1 LRPEKGGV
9 KPIKIPDEIVTV
21 AKAAVRRFG
30 SFQPTL
36 FVHGTKGMV
45 FTTLP
50 FGETYEER
58 IAIMTQAGI
67 QIAKSDRVGDLERV
81 YFVSE
86 AWVSPVRDQY
96 TQPSQD
102 PNRQEVL
109 LFNSLDAQTQAQG
122 LEMYACVRNWKQEI
136 VDLKRIP
143 NPDGGSV
150 GGRLL
155 PSFLAGFRLF
165 KR

>member
-9 KPIKIPDEIVTV
+9 KPIKIPDEIVEV
-21 AKAAVRRFG
+21 ARLAVARFG
-30 SFQPTL
+30 SFEPTL
-36 FVHGTKGMV
+36 FVEGTKGKI

-50 FGETYEER
+50 FGESNEER

-67 QIAKSDRVGDLERV
+67 QFAKSDRIGDVERV

-86 AWVSPVRDQY
+86 AWVSPARDRY

-109 LFNSLDAQTQAQG
+109 IFNSMDGRTEAQG
-122 LEMYACVRNWKQEI
+122 LEMYACIRNWKQEI
-136 VDLKRIP
+136 IDLKRIP
-143 NPDGGSV
+143 GPDGGSV

-155 PSFLAGFRLF
+155 PSFLAGFKLF

>member
-1 LRPEKGGV
+1 MA
-9 KPIKIPDEIVTV
+9 V
-21 AKAAVRRFG
+21 ARFG

-36 FVHGTKGMV
+36 FVHGTEGRV

-50 FGETYEER
+50 FGETNEER
-58 IAIMTQAGI
+58 IAIMTEAGI
-67 QIAKSDRVGDLERV
+67 QFAKSDRVGNVERV

-86 AWVSPVRDQY
+86 AWVSPARDRY
-96 TQPSQD
+96 TKPSQD
-102 PNRQEVL
+102 PNRREVL
-109 LFNSLDAQTQAQG
+109 IFNSLDCRSEAQG
-122 LEMYACVRNWKQEI
+122 LEMYACIRNWKQEI

-143 NPDGGSV
+143 EPAGGSV